1 MTRQR
6 QVFPRDTVAHLWAN
20 ASQDSAR
27 DPSGNFYFNGPALFS
42 YGSHHVIAYRLENAD
57 GSASYIWNAD
67 TYSNTTSRH
76 HAIALRAIPGYRN
89 RYVIGGLRGNSFY
102 SQTWRA
108 QLIRD
113 ALSQAGEASERA
125 AKLARKSGKRDAEI
139 ATASERIRAAEYLA
153 RNTLETK
160 GTHADNRKAARAA
173 LRCIGQV
180 IAWDAD
186 ADNATQRANAT
197 QNAALLVRDEMRAIM
212 HNKIAAGLREI
223 DTARDASP
231 WIGIG
236 NERARYRQQCARNAV
251 RLFTD
256 ARDIAKRY
264 GFKMP
269 RVPDAAAI
277 VAELAP
283 AARQEALQECA
294 RDARRALQYSESSL
308 RLYALNRPSGWHLS
322 SASHYAKQT
331 LDAARVADGKMSPET
346 VPQWMRERASSI
358 AEKYTRH
365 DAIGRA
371 ASKAQRIASTIE
383 SGDSYAKAGHAR
395 DAAREYR
402 NAINAA
408 RGIRE
413 NLPDTH
419 PARGYLPDEATVA
432 RLENYM
438 REIDARIAAENAER
452 IAAWRDNGDASP
464 RFNTYDMPAL
474 LRVSRDGQRIET
486 SRAAFVPVS
495 VCPMIWQAA
504 NACRDAGQ
512 AHDYGDTGDA
522 PRIGSF
528 TLNKIHADGAI
539 TAGCHEIAYSELQY
553 IAEKLGYMPANMGAG
568 NAVIQPCSAN
578 GYSHGLRGNA

>member
-1 MTRQR
+1 MSRQR

-27 DPSGNFYFNGPALFS
+27 DASNNFYFSGPAIYS

-57 GSASYIWNAD
+57 GSVSYIWNAD
-67 TYSNTTSRH
+67 TYSVSTNRH
-76 HAIALRAIPGYRN
+76 HAAAWRAVPGYRN
-89 RYVIGGLRGNSFY
+89 RYSIAGLRSESFY

-108 QLIRD
+108 RLIRD
-113 ALSQAGEASERA
+113 ALSQAGEAYERA

-173 LRCIGQV
+173 LRSIGQV

-197 QNAALLVRDEMRAIM
+197 QNAALLVHDEMRDEMRG
-212 HNKIAAGLREI
+212 KIAAGLREI
-223 DTARDASP
+223 STARDVSMR
-231 WIGIG
+231 
-236 NERARYRQQCARNAV
+236 RARYRQQCARNAV
-251 RLFTD
+251 QLFTD

-283 AARQEALQECA
+283 AARQEVLQECA
-294 RDARRALQYSESSL
+294 DNARNALRDSEASL
-308 RLYALNRPSGWHLS
+308 RRYALNRSSDWHLS
-322 SASHYAKQT
+322 SASHYARQVI
-331 LDAARVADGKMSPET
+331 DAARVADEKMAPET
-346 VPQWMRERASSI
+346 VPQWMRERANTVC
-358 AEKYTRH
+358 EKYARRN
-365 DAIGRA
+365 AIGQVARSA
-371 ASKAQRIASTIE
+371 KRIPSRIE
-383 SGDSYAKAGHAR
+383 SGDSYANAGYAR

-402 NAINAA
+402 HAINTAH
-408 RGIRE
+408 GIRE
-413 NLPDTH
+413 YLPDTH
-419 PARGYLPDEATVA
+419 PAREYLPDEMTVT
-432 RLENYM
+432 RLENYL
-438 REIDARIAAENAER
+438 RDIDARIAAENAER

-464 RFNTYDMPAL
+464 RFDTCDMPAL

-495 VCPMIWQAA
+495 VCPMIWQVA

-512 AHDYGDTGDA
+512 SHDYGDTGNA

-528 TLNKIHADGAI
+528 TLNKIHADGSI
-539 TAGCHEIAYSELQY
+539 TAGCHEIAFSELEY
-553 IAEKLGYMPANMGAG
+553 IARALEY
-568 NAVIQPCSAN
+568 V
-578 GYSHGLRGNA
+578 